1 MAELEMHLLLSQVCF
16 VDRSFQFQRYSLTIN
31 EDKFS
36 FFVRTVPA
44 WNALSP
50 VSVRADPVA
59 VFQSSICNIVFFDH
73 FYFIY
78 LFIFFF
84 I

>member
-1 MAELEMHLLLSQVCF
+1 MHLLLSQVCT
-16 VDRSFQFQRYSLTIN
+16 VYRSFQFQRYSFTIN
-31 EDKFS
+31 EDNFS

-59 VFQSSICNIVFFDH
+59 VFQSSICNIFFND

-78 LFIFFF
+78 LFIYLF
-84 I
+84 IFSYDL